1 VATESNFH
9 QSSSGVRTY
18 RGRTFGEILPQIRS
32 ELGPDAVILS
42 EREGLVGGIG
52 GFFAQR
58 FIEVDARP
66 GEARP
71 IAAQGEEPGADE
83 PSVERGGRPVP
94 AGRRFETA
102 AFIDRLR
109 EASAALRDDDIV
121 ELRATREP
129 ATGFP
134 RASTPPSPA
143 PPYPVSGARSESRSE
158 AEYHPEPERERER
171 ERETMTKIKRK
182 QKRKAKEKGSSKSKG
197 KSKSKSQVKPQ
208 TSAPQAPRPP
218 VTPMPQ
224 AWAGWAAQPDAP
236 TPAPAPAWA
245 AQAEA
250 TAPPE
255 SQVAD
260 ERAREGLRRF
270 LPDVI
275 VAALL
280 LIVLGPRRH
289 RSSRHAPCP
298 VCGRRGDGSTGG
310 PYGRYGAGRPRFLR
324 PRYGDFPCQCR

>member
-1 VATESNFH
+1 
-9 QSSSGVRTY
+9 VRTY

-32 ELGPDAVILS
+32 ELGPDAVILR

-66 GEARP
+66 GEAQP
-71 IAAQGEEPGADE
+71 FTTEGDEPGGAR
-83 PSVERGGRPVP
+83 PPVERGGRPVP

-129 ATGFP
+129 ATGIP
-134 RASTPPSPA
+134 RASTPPIPA
-143 PPYPVSGARSESRSE
+143 PPDPVSVPRSEP
-158 AEYHPEPERERER
+158 EYHPEPEPEPEP
-171 ERETMTKIKRK
+171 ETMTKTKPK
-182 QKRKAKEKGSSKSKG
+182 HKRKAKEKSSSKSKG
-197 KSKSKSQVKPQ
+197 KSKSKAQVKPQ
-208 TSAPQAPRPP
+208 ASAAQAPRPP

-224 AWAGWAAQPDAP
+224 AWAGWAAQPDLP

-245 AQAEA
+245 SQAEV
-250 TAPPE
+250 TAPLE
-255 SQVAD
+255 SQAAD

-280 LIVLGPRRH
+280 LIVLGPRRY

-298 VCGRRGDGSTGG
+298 VCGRSGDGSTGG
-310 PYGRYGAGRPRFLR
+310 PYGRHGGAGRPRFLR